1 MHGKRTSPLDR
12 LKFANQEA
20 RRVLDNPKAT
30 KAQLDK
36 AADAVKEAY
45 TDVVEGNQ

>member
-1 MHGKRTSPLDR
+1 MPGKRPSPIKR

-30 KAQLDK
+30 KSQLDK
-36 AADAVKEAY
+36 ADKAVKEAY
-45 TDVVEGNQ
+45 TDYLEGNQ